1 MGICISLRKN
11 KNQNQNQKDEET
23 KLIKMNLED
32 NMKSILDKAQTNNEN
47 TNNDEEIGQKQS
59 KNEFNNDKKNN
70 KISDQNLISISHKLS
85 NENIKEKANANKMT
99 DNDIIFTI
107 SDEFASNN
115 SDSKRNIPYSP
126 HIFEIT
132 NGRDRTNDNNT
143 IYDNES
149 MISDNQDLTYRTAN
163 ITCLFCSAIF
173 HSIREYEQHFNIC
186 KEKNIHDNN
195 EKENILISNS
205 FNVNANFH
213 SIFRPG
219 SNLAL
224 LLGLTEIDE
233 QKEYINWKYNNEKK
247 IWENKG
253 KIYIAND
260 EMNIIDK
267 TSINEIMKENKF
279 YKKRIWLQKKIN
291 NFMLDNTK
299 NNQPLIISRK
309 NILKESFNQ
318 FMSNSD
324 LNFYRRI
331 QINFVDEMAYDDGGV
346 EREWYSVLFKEI
358 FSEKNN
364 FFREIKEK
372 SEAKGTYFIANAIDE
387 NYNKNREL
395 YFSFIGRLF
404 AKAILDKI
412 LIPYEL
418 NPIILKY
425 LLFSNYNDDNDEQE
439 EINNIYDINDI
450 KNYDYEIY
458 NSLQII
464 LNTNLEENN
473 NNDIY
478 FVWKINNKEI
488 ELIENGKNILLNNNN
503 KNIFVN
509 KVVELICFKSI
520 EVELKAF
527 KNGLIGVIP
536 LNFIKIFSIEEF
548 NFILSGQQEINL
560 KDWKANT
567 IYKGNINE
575 KNEVINYFWEVLS
588 ELNNEQLFLFF
599 RFCTGSTRVPIDGF
613 SSLPG
618 PKNKIIKF
626 SIELRKNE
634 DENKKCQK
642 LIIAQTCFNS
652 IIIPEYKT
660 KEEMRKAI
668 NIILESDT
676 NYFGLE

>member
-1 MGICISLRKN
+1 
-11 KNQNQNQKDEET
+11 
-23 KLIKMNLED
+23 MNLED
-32 NMKSILDKAQTNNEN
+32 NNKQILDKISTFNDQTNII
-47 TNNDEEIGQKQS
+47 DDPGQKEIKQEVD
-59 KNEFNNDKKNN
+59 KNKNIIN
-70 KISDQNLISISHKLS
+70 SDQNLISISRKYS
-85 NENIKEKANANKMT
+85 KEKIKEKENSNNIT

-115 SDSKRNIPYSP
+115 PDSKRNIPYSP

-149 MISDNQDLTYRTAN
+149 MISNTQDLTCRTAN
-163 ITCLFCSAIF
+163 ITCLFCSEIF

-186 KEKNIHDNN
+186 KEKNNNDNN
-195 EKENILISNS
+195 NENGNILISNS
-205 FNVNANFH
+205 FNVNSNFH
-213 SIFRPG
+213 SLFRPG

-233 QKEYINWKYNNEKK
+233 QKEYINWKYNTEKK

-253 KIYIAND
+253 KIYVTND
-260 EMNIIDK
+260 EINLIDK
-267 TSINEIMKENKF
+267 MSINEIKKEKKF

-299 NNQPLIISRK
+299 NNKPLIISRK
-309 NILKESFNQ
+309 NILKETFNQ
-318 FMSNSD
+318 FMSNQD

-331 QINFVDEMAYDDGGV
+331 QINFVGEMAYDDGGV
-346 EREWYSVLFKEI
+346 EREWYSELFKEI

-372 SEAKGTYFIANAIDE
+372 SEAKGTYFIANQIEDSDD
-387 NYNKNREL
+387 KNRDL

-404 AKAILDKI
+404 SKAILDKI

-418 NPIILKY
+418 NPIMLKY

-439 EINNIYDINDI
+439 EIQNIYDIDDI
-450 KNYDYEIY
+450 KYYDYEIY
-458 NSLQII
+458 NSLQNI
-464 LNTNLEENN
+464 LNTNFEENSN
-473 NNDIY
+473 NEIY
-478 FVWKINNKEI
+478 FIWNVNKKEI
-488 ELIENGKNILLNNNN
+488 ELIENGKNILLNNDN

-520 EVELKAF
+520 KTELKSL

-560 KDWKANT
+560 NDWKANT

-575 KNEVINYFWEVLS
+575 KNEVIKFFWEVLS
-588 ELNNEQLFLFF
+588 ELTNEQLLLFY

-634 DENKKCQK
+634 DENKKPQK

-660 KEEMRKAI
+660 KEEMEKAI
-668 NIILESDT
+668 NIILESDI

>member
-1 MGICISLRKN
+1 MGICISLGKN
-11 KNQNQNQKDEET
+11 KNKNKKDELD
-23 KLIKMNLED
+23 KNIKMNLED
-32 NMKSILDKAQTNNEN
+32 NNKQILDKISTFNDQTNII
-47 TNNDEEIGQKQS
+47 DDPGQKEIKQEVD
-59 KNEFNNDKKNN
+59 KNKNIIN
-70 KISDQNLISISHKLS
+70 SDQNLISISRKYS
-85 NENIKEKANANKMT
+85 KEKIKEKENSNNII

-115 SDSKRNIPYSP
+115 PDSKRNIPYSP

-149 MISDNQDLTYRTAN
+149 MISNTQDLTCRTAN
-163 ITCLFCSAIF
+163 ITCLFCSEIF

-186 KEKNIHDNN
+186 KEKNNNDNN
-195 EKENILISNS
+195 NENGNILISNS
-205 FNVNANFH
+205 FNVNSNFH
-213 SIFRPG
+213 SLFRPG

-233 QKEYINWKYNNEKK
+233 QKEYINWKYNTEKK

-253 KIYIAND
+253 KIYVTND
-260 EMNIIDK
+260 EINLIDK
-267 TSINEIMKENKF
+267 MSINEIKKENKF

-299 NNQPLIISRK
+299 NNKPLIISRK
-309 NILKESFNQ
+309 NILKETFNQ
-318 FMSNSD
+318 FMSNQD

-331 QINFVDEMAYDDGGV
+331 QINFVGEMAYDDGGV
-346 EREWYSVLFKEI
+346 EREWYSELFKEI

-372 SEAKGTYFIANAIDE
+372 SEAKGTYFIANQIEDSDD
-387 NYNKNREL
+387 KNRDL

-404 AKAILDKI
+404 SKAILDKI

-418 NPIILKY
+418 NPIMLKY

-439 EINNIYDINDI
+439 EIQNIYDINDI
-450 KNYDYEIY
+450 KYYDYEIY
-458 NSLQII
+458 NSLQNI
-464 LNTNLEENN
+464 LNTNFEENN
-473 NNDIY
+473 NNEIY
-478 FVWKINNKEI
+478 FIWNVNKKEI
-488 ELIENGKNILLNNNN
+488 ELIENGKNILLNNDN

-520 EVELKAF
+520 KTELKSL

-560 KDWKANT
+560 NDWKANT

-575 KNEVINYFWEVLS
+575 KNEVIKFFWEVLS
-588 ELNNEQLFLFF
+588 ELTNEQLLLFY

-634 DENKKCQK
+634 DENKKPQK

-660 KEEMRKAI
+660 KEEMEKAI
-668 NIILESDT
+668 NIILESDI

>member
-1 MGICISLRKN
+1 MGICISLGKN
-11 KNQNQNQKDEET
+11 KNKNKKDELD
-23 KLIKMNLED
+23 KNIKMNLED
-32 NMKSILDKAQTNNEN
+32 NNKQILDKISTFNDQTNII
-47 TNNDEEIGQKQS
+47 DDPGQKEIKQEVD
-59 KNEFNNDKKNN
+59 KNKNN
-70 KISDQNLISISHKLS
+70 KNSDQNLISISRKYS
-85 NENIKEKANANKMT
+85 KEKIKEKENSNNIT
-99 DNDIIFTI
+99 DNDIMFTI

-115 SDSKRNIPYSP
+115 PDSKRNIPYSP

-149 MISDNQDLTYRTAN
+149 MISNTQDLTCRTAN
-163 ITCLFCSAIF
+163 ITCLFCSEIF

-186 KEKNIHDNN
+186 KEKNNNDNN
-195 EKENILISNS
+195 NENGNILISNS
-205 FNVNANFH
+205 FNVNSNFH
-213 SIFRPG
+213 SLFRPG

-233 QKEYINWKYNNEKK
+233 QKEYINWKYNTEKK

-253 KIYIAND
+253 KIYVTND
-260 EMNIIDK
+260 EINLIDK
-267 TSINEIMKENKF
+267 MSINEIKKEKKF

-299 NNQPLIISRK
+299 NNKPLIISRK
-309 NILKESFNQ
+309 NILKETFNQ
-318 FMSNSD
+318 FMSNQD

-331 QINFVDEMAYDDGGV
+331 QINFVGEMAYDDGGV
-346 EREWYSVLFKEI
+346 EREWYSELFKEI

-372 SEAKGTYFIANAIDE
+372 SEAKGTYFIANQIEDSDD
-387 NYNKNREL
+387 KNRDL

-404 AKAILDKI
+404 SKAILDKI

-418 NPIILKY
+418 NPIMLKY

-439 EINNIYDINDI
+439 EIQNIYDINDI
-450 KNYDYEIY
+450 KYYDYEIY
-458 NSLQII
+458 NSLQNI
-464 LNTNLEENN
+464 LNTNFEENN
-473 NNDIY
+473 NNEIY
-478 FVWKINNKEI
+478 FIWNVNKKEI
-488 ELIENGKNILLNNNN
+488 ELIENGKNILLNNDN

-520 EVELKAF
+520 KTELKSL

-560 KDWKANT
+560 NDWKANT

-575 KNEVINYFWEVLS
+575 KNEVIKFFWEVLS
-588 ELNNEQLFLFF
+588 ELTNEQLLLFY

-634 DENKKCQK
+634 DENKKPQK

-660 KEEMRKAI
+660 KEEMEKAI
-668 NIILESDT
+668 NIILESDI

>member
-1 MGICISLRKN
+1 MGICISLNKN
-11 KNQNQNQKDEET
+11 KNKNKKDDMNQI
-23 KLIKMNLED
+23 IKINSED
-32 NMKSILDKAQTNNEN
+32 NTKPMLDKLTTLNEQINNNIEVLVKEQNKKENEN
-47 TNNDEEIGQKQS
+47 NIITSE
-59 KNEFNNDKKNN
+59 
-70 KISDQNLISISHKLS
+70 QNLISISRKNS
-85 NENIKEKANANKMT
+85 NANKSE
-99 DNDIIFTI
+99 NNIVFTI
-107 SDEFASNN
+107 SDEFASN

-143 IYDNES
+143 VYENES
-149 MISDNQDLTYRTAN
+149 IISDNQDLTYRTAN
-163 ITCLFCSAIF
+163 ITCLFCSSVF

-186 KEKNIHDNN
+186 N
-195 EKENILISNS
+195 EKYNNNNSNQLISNS
-205 FNVNANFH
+205 FNVNFN

-219 SNLAL
+219 SNLPS

-233 QKEYINWKYNNEKK
+233 QKEYINWKYDMDKK

-253 KIYIAND
+253 KIYITKE
-260 EMNIIDK
+260 EMNQIDK
-267 TSINEIMKENKF
+267 MTINEIKNENKF
-279 YKKRIWLQKKIN
+279 HKKRIWLQKKIN
-291 NFMLDNTK
+291 SFMLDNTK
-299 NNQPLIISRK
+299 NNPPLVISRK
-309 NILKESFNQ
+309 NILKETFNQ
-318 FMSNSD
+318 FNTNSD
-324 LNFYRRI
+324 LNFYRKL
-331 QINFVDEMAYDDGGV
+331 QIYFVDESAYDDGGV

-372 SEAKGTYFIANAIDE
+372 SEAKGSYFISNANVE
-387 NYNKNREL
+387 NVEKNREL

-412 LIPYEL
+412 LIPYES

-425 LLFSNYNDDNDEQE
+425 LLFSNYNDNNAQDEE
-439 EINNIYDINDI
+439 EQNIYDINDI

-458 NSLQII
+458 NSLEN
-464 LNTNLEENN
+464 LLKTNLDNN

-478 FVWKINNKEI
+478 FIWTINQIEI
-488 ELIENGKNILLNNNN
+488 ELIDNGNNILVNNAN
-503 KNIFVN
+503 KNLFVN

-520 EVELKAF
+520 KTELKAL
-527 KNGLIGVIP
+527 KKGLLSIIP
-536 LNFIKIFSIEEF
+536 LNFIKIFSVEEF

-560 KDWKANT
+560 KDWKSNT
-567 IYKGNINE
+567 LYKGNITE
-575 KNEVINYFWEVLS
+575 KNEVVQFFWEVLS
-588 ELNNEQLFLFF
+588 ELNNEELLLFF

-613 SSLPG
+613 SALPG

-626 SIELRKNE
+626 SIELRKNKDE
-634 DENKKCQK
+634 DLKCQK
-642 LIIAQTCFNS
+642 LIVAQTCFNN
-652 IIIPEYKT
+652 IILPEYKT

>member
-1 MGICISLRKN
+1 ML
-11 KNQNQNQKDEET
+11 
-23 KLIKMNLED
+23 
-32 NMKSILDKAQTNNEN
+32 
-47 TNNDEEIGQKQS
+47 
-59 KNEFNNDKKNN
+59 
-70 KISDQNLISISHKLS
+70 
-85 NENIKEKANANKMT
+85 
-99 DNDIIFTI
+99 
-107 SDEFASNN
+107 
-115 SDSKRNIPYSP
+115 
-126 HIFEIT
+126 
-132 NGRDRTNDNNT
+132 
-143 IYDNES
+143 
-149 MISDNQDLTYRTAN
+149 
-163 ITCLFCSAIF
+163 
-173 HSIREYEQHFNIC
+173 
-186 KEKNIHDNN
+186 
-195 EKENILISNS
+195 ILI
-205 FNVNANFH
+205 
-213 SIFRPG
+213 
-219 SNLAL
+219 L
-224 LLGLTEIDE
+224 EIDE
-233 QKEYINWKYNNEKK
+233 QKEYINWKYNTEKK

-253 KIYIAND
+253 KIYVTND
-260 EMNIIDK
+260 EINLIDK
-267 TSINEIMKENKF
+267 MSINEIKKENKF

-299 NNQPLIISRK
+299 NNKPLIISRK
-309 NILKESFNQ
+309 NILKETFNQ
-318 FMSNSD
+318 FMSNQD

-331 QINFVDEMAYDDGGV
+331 QINFVGEMAYDDGGV
-346 EREWYSVLFKEI
+346 EREWYSELFKEI

-372 SEAKGTYFIANAIDE
+372 SEAKGTYFIANQIEDSDD
-387 NYNKNREL
+387 KNRDL

-404 AKAILDKI
+404 SKAILDKI

-418 NPIILKY
+418 NPIMLKY

-439 EINNIYDINDI
+439 EIQNIYDINDI
-450 KNYDYEIY
+450 KYYDYEIY
-458 NSLQII
+458 NSLQNI
-464 LNTNLEENN
+464 LNTNFEENN
-473 NNDIY
+473 NNEIY
-478 FVWKINNKEI
+478 FIWNVNKKEI
-488 ELIENGKNILLNNNN
+488 ELIENGKNILLNNDN

-520 EVELKAF
+520 KTELKSL

-560 KDWKANT
+560 NDWKANT

-575 KNEVINYFWEVLS
+575 KNEVIKFFWEVLS
-588 ELNNEQLFLFF
+588 ELTNEQLLLFY

-634 DENKKCQK
+634 DENKKPQK

-660 KEEMRKAI
+660 KEEMEKAI
-668 NIILESDT
+668 NIILESDI

>member
-1 MGICISLRKN
+1 MGICISLNKN
-11 KNQNQNQKDEET
+11 KNKNKKDDMNQI
-23 KLIKMNLED
+23 IKINSED
-32 NMKSILDKAQTNNEN
+32 NTKPMLDKLTTLNEQINNNIEVLVKEQNKKENEN
-47 TNNDEEIGQKQS
+47 NIITSE
-59 KNEFNNDKKNN
+59 
-70 KISDQNLISISHKLS
+70 QNLISISRKNS
-85 NENIKEKANANKMT
+85 NANKSE
-99 DNDIIFTI
+99 NNIVFTI
-107 SDEFASNN
+107 SDEFASN

-143 IYDNES
+143 VYENES
-149 MISDNQDLTYRTAN
+149 IISDNQDLTYRTAN
-163 ITCLFCSAIF
+163 ITCLFCSSVF

-186 KEKNIHDNN
+186 N
-195 EKENILISNS
+195 EKYNNNNNNQLISNS
-205 FNVNANFH
+205 FNVNFN

-219 SNLAL
+219 SNLPS

-233 QKEYINWKYNNEKK
+233 QKEYINWKYDMDKK

-253 KIYIAND
+253 KIYITKE
-260 EMNIIDK
+260 EMNQIDK
-267 TSINEIMKENKF
+267 MTINEIKNENKF
-279 YKKRIWLQKKIN
+279 HKKRIWLQKKIN
-291 NFMLDNTK
+291 SFMLDNTK
-299 NNQPLIISRK
+299 NNPPLVISRK
-309 NILKESFNQ
+309 NILKETFNQ
-318 FMSNSD
+318 FNTNSD
-324 LNFYRRI
+324 LNFYRKL
-331 QINFVDEMAYDDGGV
+331 QIYFVDESAYDDGGV

-372 SEAKGTYFIANAIDE
+372 SEAKGSYFISNANVE
-387 NYNKNREL
+387 NVEKNREL

-425 LLFSNYNDDNDEQE
+425 LLFSNYNDNNAQDEE
-439 EINNIYDINDI
+439 EQNIYDINDI

-458 NSLQII
+458 NSLEN
-464 LNTNLEENN
+464 LLKTNLDNN

-478 FVWKINNKEI
+478 FIWTINQIEI
-488 ELIENGKNILLNNNN
+488 ELIDNGNNILVNNAN
-503 KNIFVN
+503 KNLFVN

-520 EVELKAF
+520 KTELKAL
-527 KNGLIGVIP
+527 KKGLLSIIP
-536 LNFIKIFSIEEF
+536 LNFIKIFSVEEF

-560 KDWKANT
+560 KDWKSNT
-567 IYKGNINE
+567 LYKGNITE
-575 KNEVINYFWEVLS
+575 KNEVVQFFWEVLS
-588 ELNNEQLFLFF
+588 ELNNEELLLFF

-613 SSLPG
+613 SALPG

-626 SIELRKNE
+626 SIELRKNKDE
-634 DENKKCQK
+634 DLKCQK
-642 LIIAQTCFNS
+642 LIVAQTCFNN
-652 IIIPEYKT
+652 IILPEYKT

>member
-1 MGICISLRKN
+1 MGICISLGKN
-11 KNQNQNQKDEET
+11 KNKNKKDELD
-23 KLIKMNLED
+23 KNIKMNLED
-32 NMKSILDKAQTNNEN
+32 NNKQILDKISTFNDQTNII
-47 TNNDEEIGQKQS
+47 DDPGQKEIKQEVD
-59 KNEFNNDKKNN
+59 KNKNIIN
-70 KISDQNLISISHKLS
+70 SDQNLISISRKYS
-85 NENIKEKANANKMT
+85 KEKIKEKENSNNIT

-115 SDSKRNIPYSP
+115 PDSKRNIPYSP

-149 MISDNQDLTYRTAN
+149 MISNTQDLTCRTAN
-163 ITCLFCSAIF
+163 ITCLFCSEIF

-186 KEKNIHDNN
+186 KEKNNNDNN
-195 EKENILISNS
+195 NENGNILISNS
-205 FNVNANFH
+205 FNVNSNFH
-213 SIFRPG
+213 SLFRPG

-233 QKEYINWKYNNEKK
+233 QKEYINWKYNTEKK

-253 KIYIAND
+253 KIYVTND
-260 EMNIIDK
+260 EINLIDK
-267 TSINEIMKENKF
+267 MSINEIKKENKF

-299 NNQPLIISRK
+299 NNKPLIISRK
-309 NILKESFNQ
+309 NILKETLNQ
-318 FMSNSD
+318 FMSNQD

-331 QINFVDEMAYDDGGV
+331 QINFVGEMAYDDGGV
-346 EREWYSVLFKEI
+346 EREWYSELFKEI

-372 SEAKGTYFIANAIDE
+372 SEAKGTYFIANQIEDSDD
-387 NYNKNREL
+387 KNRDL

-404 AKAILDKI
+404 SKAILDKI

-418 NPIILKY
+418 NPIMLKY

-439 EINNIYDINDI
+439 EIQNIYDINDI
-450 KNYDYEIY
+450 KYYDYEIY
-458 NSLQII
+458 SSLQNI
-464 LNTNLEENN
+464 LNTNFEENN
-473 NNDIY
+473 NNEIY
-478 FVWKINNKEI
+478 FIWNVNKKEI
-488 ELIENGKNILLNNNN
+488 ELIENGKNILLNNDN

-520 EVELKAF
+520 KTELKSL

-536 LNFIKIFSIEEF
+536 INFIKIFSIEEF

-560 KDWKANT
+560 NDWKANT

-575 KNEVINYFWEVLS
+575 KNEVIKFFWEVLS
-588 ELNNEQLFLFF
+588 ELTNEQLLLFY

-634 DENKKCQK
+634 DKNKKPQK

-660 KEEMRKAI
+660 KEEMEKAI
-668 NIILESDT
+668 NIILESDI

>member
-1 MGICISLRKN
+1 MGICISLNKN
-11 KNQNQNQKDEET
+11 KNKNKKDDMNQI
-23 KLIKMNLED
+23 IKINSED
-32 NMKSILDKAQTNNEN
+32 NTKPMLDKLTTLNEQINNNIEVLVKEQNKKENEN
-47 TNNDEEIGQKQS
+47 NIITSE
-59 KNEFNNDKKNN
+59 
-70 KISDQNLISISHKLS
+70 QNLISISRKNS
-85 NENIKEKANANKMT
+85 NANKSE
-99 DNDIIFTI
+99 NNIVFTI
-107 SDEFASNN
+107 SDEFASN

-143 IYDNES
+143 VYENES
-149 MISDNQDLTYRTAN
+149 IISDNQDLTYRTAN
-163 ITCLFCSAIF
+163 ITCLFCSSVF

-186 KEKNIHDNN
+186 N
-195 EKENILISNS
+195 EKYNNNNSNQLISNS
-205 FNVNANFH
+205 FNVNFN

-219 SNLAL
+219 SNLPS

-233 QKEYINWKYNNEKK
+233 QKEYINWKYDMDKK

-253 KIYIAND
+253 KIYITKE
-260 EMNIIDK
+260 EMNQIDK
-267 TSINEIMKENKF
+267 MTINEIKNENKF
-279 YKKRIWLQKKIN
+279 HKKRIWLQKKIN
-291 NFMLDNTK
+291 SFMLDNTK
-299 NNQPLIISRK
+299 NNPPLVISRK
-309 NILKESFNQ
+309 NILKETFNQ
-318 FMSNSD
+318 FNTNSD
-324 LNFYRRI
+324 LNFYRKL
-331 QINFVDEMAYDDGGV
+331 QIYFVDESAYDDGGV

-372 SEAKGTYFIANAIDE
+372 SEAKGSYFISNANVE
-387 NYNKNREL
+387 NVEKNREL

-425 LLFSNYNDDNDEQE
+425 LLFSNYNDNNAQDEE
-439 EINNIYDINDI
+439 EQNIYDINDI

-458 NSLQII
+458 NSLEN
-464 LNTNLEENN
+464 LLKTNLDNN

-478 FVWKINNKEI
+478 FIWTINQIEI
-488 ELIENGKNILLNNNN
+488 ELIDNGNNILVNNAN
-503 KNIFVN
+503 KNLFVN

-520 EVELKAF
+520 KTELKAL
-527 KNGLIGVIP
+527 KKGLLSIIP
-536 LNFIKIFSIEEF
+536 LNFIKIFSVEEF

-560 KDWKANT
+560 KDWKSNT
-567 IYKGNINE
+567 LYKGNITE
-575 KNEVINYFWEVLS
+575 KNEVVQFFWEVLS
-588 ELNNEQLFLFF
+588 ELNNEELLLFF

-613 SSLPG
+613 SALPG

-626 SIELRKNE
+626 SIELRKNKDE
-634 DENKKCQK
+634 DLKCQK
-642 LIIAQTCFNS
+642 LIVAQTCFNN
-652 IIIPEYKT
+652 IILPEYKT